1 MKDFDIVRFDAN
13 MKTGGTAADGVV
25 WLGADD
31 PRFRLD
37 GFAFR
42 SPGDPLRR
50 LAVDPAFPEGVNGLA
65 GHTSGGMLTFRT
77 DSRRIRVRATLKD
90 HAHMDH
96 MPVTGSGGFDL
107 YRGPAGRRRF
117 AAVTR
122 FALDA
127 SACEVLLLER
137 KKGEMEEFQ
146 LNFPLYSGVESFA
159 LGLDDGSK
167 LAPPAPWTNAEPA
180 VVYGSSI
187 TQGGCASR
195 PGSSFTAILSR
206 ALDRPFLNFGFS
218 GCGKGEPAVVAAIAA
233 VKNPALF
240 VLDYQ
245 ANAGTDGIRAT
256 LPGALDTLRRK
267 HPAVPVLVVSRIR
280 WNCELLETGS
290 DFLHGAE
297 EEEAIAFQRGEVER
311 RRAAGDR
318 LVFFLDGSELTGA
331 DWYECTVDGVHLTD
345 LGFHRMAA
353 GLLPVVSELFSL
365 TTPVLLC

>member
-1 MKDFDIVRFDAN
+1 MKKSDILRFDEN
-13 MKTGGTAADGVV
+13 MKTAEGASDGVA

-31 PRFRLD
+31 PRLRLD

-50 LAVDPAFPEGVNGLA
+50 LALDPALPEAVNFLA

-77 DSRRIRVRATLKD
+77 DSRRIRVRATLQD

-107 YRGPAGRRRF
+107 YTGPAGRRRF

-122 FALDA
+122 ITPDALTY
-127 SACEVLLLER
+127 EVLLLER
-137 KKGEMEEFQ
+137 QKAEMEEFQ
-146 LNFPLYSGVESFA
+146 LNFPLYSGVGSFA
-159 LGLDDGSK
+159 LGLDEGSE
-167 LAPPAPWTNAEPA
+167 LAPPAPWANAEP
-180 VVYGSSI
+180 VVIYGSSI
-187 TQGGCASR
+187 TQGGCAAR
-195 PGSSFTAILSR
+195 PGSSFPASLSR

-218 GCGKGEPAVVAAIAA
+218 GSGKGEPAVVAAIAK

-245 ANAGTDGIRAT
+245 ANAGAAGIRAT
-256 LPGALDTLRRK
+256 LAGALDTLRQT

-280 WNCELLETGS
+280 WNRELLATGS
-290 DFLHGAE
+290 DFLHDSEA
-297 EEEAIAFQRGEVER
+297 EEAIAFQRDEVVR

-318 LVFFLDGSELTGA
+318 LVFFLNGEALTGA
-331 DWYECTVDGVHLTD
+331 DWHECTVDGVHPTD

-353 GLLPVVSELFSL
+353 GLLPVLDELL
-365 TTPVLLC
+365 QTGKHHG

>member
-1 MKDFDIVRFDAN
+1 MKKSDILRFDEN
-13 MKTGGTAADGVV
+13 MKTAEGAADGVV

-31 PRFRLD
+31 PRLRLD

-50 LAVDPAFPEGVNGLA
+50 LAPDPALPEAVNWLA

-77 DSRRIRVRATLKD
+77 DSRRIRVRATLRD

-107 YRGPAGRRRF
+107 YLGPAGRRRF

-122 FALDA
+122 ITPDALA
-127 SACEVLLLER
+127 YEVLLLER
-137 KKGEMEEFQ
+137 QKGEMAEFQ
-146 LNFPLYSGVESFA
+146 LNFPLYSGVETFA
-159 LGLDDGSK
+159 LGLDEGSE
-167 LAPPAPWTNAEPA
+167 LAPPAPWANAEPV

-195 PGSSFTAILSR
+195 PGSSFTASLSR
-206 ALDRPFLNFGFS
+206 TLDRPFLNFGFS
-218 GCGKGEPAVVAAIAA
+218 GSGKGEPAVVAAFAK

-245 ANAGTDGIRAT
+245 ANAKAAGIRAT
-256 LPGALDTLRRK
+256 LADAIDTLRNT
-267 HPAVPVLVVSRIR
+267 HSDVPVLVVSRIR
-280 WNCELLETGS
+280 MNMELLETGS
-290 DFLHGAE
+290 DFLHGGE
-297 EEEAIAFQRGEVER
+297 EEKAIALQRDEVER

-318 LVFFLDGSELTGA
+318 LVFFLNGEALTGA
-331 DWYECTVDGVHLTD
+331 DWHECTVDGVHPTD

-353 GLLPVVSELFSL
+353 GLLPVLDELL
-365 TTPVLLC
+365 QTGKYHG